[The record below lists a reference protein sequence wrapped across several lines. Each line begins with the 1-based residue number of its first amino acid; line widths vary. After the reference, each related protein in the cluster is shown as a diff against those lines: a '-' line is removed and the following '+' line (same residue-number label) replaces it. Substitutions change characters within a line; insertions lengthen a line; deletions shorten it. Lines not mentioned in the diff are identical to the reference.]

1 MDARQSMGSWLEGG
15 PSSGGGAY
23 QGARLGLPQDGPGS
37 LAPLGRRVV
46 ALIIDW
52 VACVAISNAFFGG
65 HPMATLAVFA
75 VENILLVSLLGTTLG
90 HRLLGLRVR
99 RVASPERLGPHPS
112 GQEPQVDAGPAVVP
126 GLFSGIVRSVLLC
139 LVIPVV
145 IWDADG
151 RGMHD
156 RLAGTAIVRR

>member
-1 MDARQSMGSWLEGG
+1 MGSWLEGG
-15 PSSGGGAY
+15 PSRGGGAY
-23 QGARLGLPQDGPGS
+23 QGARLGLPQEGSDS
-37 LAPLGRRVV
+37 LAPLGRRVL
-46 ALIIDW
+46 ALIVDW
-52 VACVAISNAFFGG
+52 VACVAISNAFFDG
-65 HPMATLAVFA
+65 HPMATLGVFA
-75 VENILLVSLLGTTLG
+75 AENILLVSLLGTTLG

-99 RVASPERLGPHPS
+99 RVAAPERLGPHPS
-112 GQEPQVDAGPAVVP
+112 GQEPLADAGPAVVP
-126 GLFSGIVRSVLLC
+126 GLLSGVVRSVLLC